1 VQERE
6 LDEHLFEESVVV
18 LRAHGFFDIG
28 NVAGRHLVF
37 FSNSCFSSVSFG
49 GRIRRGEGKRKRKEK
64 SVA

>member
-18 LRAHGFFDIG
+18 LRAHGFFDVG

-37 FSNSCFSSVSFG
+37 FSNSCFASVGFW
-49 GRIRRGEGKRKRKEK
+49 RENT
-64 SVA
+64 